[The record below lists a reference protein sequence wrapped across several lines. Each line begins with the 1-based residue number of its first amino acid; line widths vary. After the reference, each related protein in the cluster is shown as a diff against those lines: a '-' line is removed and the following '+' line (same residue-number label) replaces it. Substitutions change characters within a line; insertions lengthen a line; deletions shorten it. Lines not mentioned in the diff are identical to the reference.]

1 MVQLGGKFFEMTG
14 ISCPDKIQR
23 LFDTSSELL
32 TEDVLRKDLPRS
44 KKNVQNFLVD
54 AWP

>member
-14 ISCPDKIQR
+14 TPCPDKIQR

-44 KKNVQNFLVD
+44 KKMCKIFL
-54 AWP
+54 